1 MTLALPRV
9 AANAVTPVPA
19 RVLGICAFWAAM
31 YVAYRQGMSFDHASA
46 SPVWLPASILLC
58 GLLASRP
65 SSWWI
70 LLLGTLPIRL
80 FTPAAQALPAWYSVA
95 AFSINSAGA
104 VIGALALRRFNKD
117 PLRFETLREF
127 GTFFLWIVVLV
138 PAVSALAG
146 AAARRALGYD
156 YWSVWAHW
164 FMDNALAQVVVTP
177 AIFYWVFRRSWKLK
191 AETRR
196 WMEMAF
202 LGFGILFT
210 SYMAFSKRAPYAEPR
225 FYLPVPFLFWAAIR
239 FGMEGATG
247 TIAVLGSLS
256 VAAALTGCGPF
267 AGHPPEETARAL
279 QHFLLLR
286 AIPLYVIAILVEQR
300 SRAEQQV
307 QQQRDEMAYLSRV
320 AVLGE
325 LSGSLAHELN
335 QPLAAILTNAQT
347 ARRHL
352 ERGSADPRDLREILD
367 DIITDDRRAG
377 EIIRGLRRLFQR
389 GVEQQRPL
397 DMNLLVREAL
407 KLAQGELQRT
417 SVELRTDLPDLPA
430 VRGDRVQLQQVLL
443 NLLTNACNA
452 MSDVPAPDRR
462 LTVRTSFR
470 PAEGV
475 CVTVSDRGHGIV
487 NGDLPR
493 LFDPFFTTR
502 QEGMGLGLTVCRSI
516 IGAHRGRLWAEN
528 NSDRGASFH
537 FVVPEVRQ
545 IGEPPGRATITDG

>member
-1 MTLALPRV
+1 M
-9 AANAVTPVPA
+9 
-19 RVLGICAFWAAM
+19 LGFCAFWAAL
-31 YVAYRQGMSFDHASA
+31 YVAFRQGMSFNPVSA
-46 SPVWLPASILLC
+46 SPLWLPASVVLC

-80 FTPAAQALPAWYSVA
+80 FTPVAQVLPLWYTLA
-95 AFSINSAGA
+95 AFTISCAGA

-117 PLRFETLREF
+117 PLRFGTLHEF
-127 GTFFLWIVVLV
+127 GTYFLWIVVLV
-138 PAVSALAG
+138 PALSALGG
-146 AAARRALGYD
+146 AAARNALGSD
-156 YWSVWAHW
+156 FWSAWAQW

-177 AIFYWVFRRSWKLK
+177 AVLYWVFRRSWKLK
-191 AETRR
+191 AEPRR
-196 WMEMAF
+196 WVEMAC
-202 LGFGILFT
+202 LGVGILVT
-210 SYMAFSKRAPYAEPR
+210 SYMAFDKRAPYPEPR

-239 FGMEGATG
+239 FGLEGATG

-256 VAAALTGCGPF
+256 VAAALHGCGPF
-267 AGHPPEETARAL
+267 AEHSPDETARAL

-300 SRAEQQV
+300 SKAEQQV

-347 ARRHL
+347 ARRQL
-352 ERGSADPRDLREILD
+352 ERGTADPRDLREILD

-389 GVEQQRPL
+389 GMEQQRPL

-417 SVELRTDLPDLPA
+417 SVELRTDLSELPEI
-430 VRGDRVQLQQVLL
+430 RGDRVQLQQVLL

-452 MSDVPAPDRR
+452 MSGVPAQDRR
-462 LTVRTSFR
+462 LTVRTSFL
-470 PAEGV
+470 PEEGV
-475 CVTVSDRGHGIV
+475 RVTVSDWGHGIV

-502 QEGMGLGLTVCRSI
+502 SEGMGLGLTVCRSI

-528 NSDRGASFH
+528 NPDRGASFH
-537 FVVPEVRQ
+537 FIVPEVRQ
-545 IGEPPGRATITDG
+545 VGELPRRQAVTDRG